1 MSLTGNVHLAP
12 QLLTEVHTSAQ
23 FPVGTRMAGADG
35 NEYVYLKGVA
45 DTTAGSWVS
54 WNAVAGTTALL
65 AGNAVGQVGIA
76 MAAIVADRWGWY
88 QIYGINT
95 QAKTDTVAANKQLY
109 IDGTAG
115 RADDANVA
123 GDLIVGALSI
133 TADTSNVATVRL
145 IYPHVTDVLGS

>member
-1 MSLTGNVHLAP
+1 MSLTGAIHISP
-12 QLLTEVHTSAQ
+12 QLLTEVSTSAQ
-23 FPVGTRMAGADG
+23 FPVGTRMAGDG
-35 NEYVYLKGVA
+35 KEFVYLKGVA

-88 QIYGINT
+88 QIYGVNT
-95 QAKTDTVAANKQLY
+95 AAKLDTTAANKQLY

-123 GDLIVGALSI
+123 GDLIVGAVSI
-133 TADTSNVATVRL
+133 TADTDNVGTVRL
-145 IYPHVTDVLGS
+145 VYPHVTDVLGS